1 MHIHIIQCTIVYS
14 LHIIYTVYIYIYYI
28 LNTHCVCLCVYNYDS
43 DSPCPTGPTVPSIPR
58 IWTMDHGTTPDL
70 IRTLEGMQD
79 TGQEIQRHRYPWQ
92 RLRDAG
98 IWEGTSGTMS
108 CDFELWLSETDD
120 CGLWMAARALRLW
133 NPPEDL
139 ANPWALGQQDIKSL
153 HPIDEHEFKWYY
165 MIVYYIIL
173 YYMDGRPTAQR
184 FNSFLAKSAMW
195 PQKLKQHRLSI
206 SHATSPKAS
215 PAPRWKVDSLNWL
228 FRSVCVGA
236 FIWDAETWNLQ
247 MIATPLKGNPSPS
260 GMERTHEVC

>member
-14 LHIIYTVYIYIYYI
+14 LHIIYTVYIYYI

-120 CGLWMAARALRLW
+120 CGLWMAVRALRLW

-139 ANPWALGQQDIKSL
+139 ANPWALGHQDIKSL

-173 YYMDGRPTAQR
+173 YGWETHSPTVQFIFGKIRHVATEVE
-184 FNSFLAKSAMW
+184 
-195 PQKLKQHRLSI
+195 
-206 SHATSPKAS
+206 ATSSKHLSCHVPKG
-215 PAPRWKVDSLNWL
+215 L
-228 FRSVCVGA
+228 
-236 FIWDAETWNLQ
+236 
-247 MIATPLKGNPSPS
+247 PSPS
-260 GMERTHEVC
+260 LEGRQPQLAF

>member
-1 MHIHIIQCTIVYS
+1 
-14 LHIIYTVYIYIYYI
+14 
-28 LNTHCVCLCVYNYDS
+28 
-43 DSPCPTGPTVPSIPR
+43 
-58 IWTMDHGTTPDL
+58 
-70 IRTLEGMQD
+70 
-79 TGQEIQRHRYPWQ
+79 
-92 RLRDAG
+92 
-98 IWEGTSGTMS
+98 
-108 CDFELWLSETDD
+108 
-120 CGLWMAARALRLW
+120 
-133 NPPEDL
+133 
-139 ANPWALGQQDIKSL
+139 
-153 HPIDEHEFKWYY
+153 
-165 MIVYYIIL
+165 
-173 YYMDGRPTAQR
+173 MDGRPTAQR